1 MTLRRWKIINATVSI
16 LSAIITVYLLFFLVV
31 PAVHQYVDS
40 IFWTV
45 LIASFLYFVYM
56 LVGQFSS
63 YMLWKLKPK
72 EDDDEHNC
80 I

>member
-1 MTLRRWKIINATVSI
+1 MTLRRWKIINATVSV

-40 IFWTV
+40 IFWTI

-56 LVGQFSS
+56 MGGQFVS
-63 YMLWKLKPK
+63 YLLWKFKPREEE
-72 EDDDEHNC
+72 EDGER
-80 I
+80 